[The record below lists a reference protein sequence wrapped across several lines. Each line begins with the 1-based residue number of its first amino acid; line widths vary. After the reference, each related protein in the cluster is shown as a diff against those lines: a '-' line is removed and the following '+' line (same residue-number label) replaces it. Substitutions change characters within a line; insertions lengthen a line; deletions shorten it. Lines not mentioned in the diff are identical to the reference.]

1 MAHLMETVTSFMSWI
16 GVGMAMVLVIFGAMK
31 SRDLKATFTYMMV
44 GGVMVAVSLLIPH
57 LTSGEN
63 KPGGKFKEVGRRWGD
78 DLGGPAPAATSGAA
92 SPSPSS
98 PPPASS
104 PSSSSASASPEGSPS
119 PSATGGETWDWSWVN
134 YVLGGIVV
142 LLLVAA
148 LLWVGS
154 WMVRQVRE
162 RVRERREARV
172 NAEAELKKRID
183 VLKGEPYEQSPE
195 FMFTKGKRTVRL

>member
-31 SRDLKATFTYMMV
+31 SREPRSIFTYMMV

-57 LTSGEN
+57 LIPGEN
-63 KPGGKFKEVGRRWGD
+63 KPGGKFKELGEKWGD
-78 DLGGPAPAATSGAA
+78 TLEGPAPAATGSA
-92 SPSPSS
+92 SPSSS
-98 PPPASS
+98 
-104 PSSSSASASPEGSPS
+104 SSSSASATPEGSPS
-119 PSATGGETWDWSWVN
+119 PSATGGPAHGGEAWDWSWVN

-154 WMVRQVRE
+154 WMVSRVRE

-172 NAEAELKKRID
+172 NAEAELKKQIE
-183 VLKGEPYEQSPE
+183 VLKGEPYEQDPK

>member
-1 MAHLMETVTSFMSWI
+1 MIGTLVSFMSWI
-16 GVGMAMVLVIFGAMK
+16 LVGMAAVSMIVGIMKTRNLRGMFTSLGLGGVLVM
-31 SRDLKATFTYMMV
+31 
-44 GGVMVAVSLLIPH
+44 VSLLIPH
-57 LTSGEN
+57 LTPDEKDRKAG
-63 KPGGKFKEVGRRWGD
+63 EVGRRLGDELWG
-78 DLGGPAPAATSGAA
+78 GSAPAATSGAA
-92 SPSPSS
+92 SPSPS
-98 PPPASS
+98 
-104 PSSSSASASPEGSPS
+104 PSSSSSSVSTTPEGSPS
-119 PSATGGETWDWSWVN
+119 PSTTGGAAHGGEAWDWSWVN

-172 NAEAELKKRID
+172 NAEAELKKQIE

>member
-1 MAHLMETVTSFMSWI
+1 MDHMMETVTSFMSWI

-57 LTSGEN
+57 LTPDEKDQKFGE
-63 KPGGKFKEVGRRWGD
+63 KARRLGD
-78 DLGGPAPAATSGAA
+78 ELAGPAPAATSGAA
-92 SPSPSS
+92 SPSPS
-98 PPPASS
+98 
-104 PSSSSASASPEGSPS
+104 PSSSSSSVSVTPEGSPS
-119 PSATGGETWDWSWVN
+119 PSTTGGAAHGGEAWDWSWVN

-148 LLWVGS
+148 LVWVGS

-162 RVRERREARV
+162 RLRERREAR
-172 NAEAELKKRID
+172 ALREAELKKQIE
-183 VLKGEPYEQSPE
+183 VLKGEPYEQAPE

>member
-1 MAHLMETVTSFMSWI
+1 METVTSFMSWI
-16 GVGMAMVLVIFGAMK
+16 SVGMAMVLVIFGAMK

-57 LTSGEN
+57 LTPDEKDRKFGE
-63 KPGGKFKEVGRRWGD
+63 KARR
-78 DLGGPAPAATSGAA
+78 LGEELAGPAPAATSGAA
-92 SPSPSS
+92 SPSPS
-98 PPPASS
+98 
-104 PSSSSASASPEGSPS
+104 PSSSSSSVSATPEVSPS
-119 PSATGGETWDWSWVN
+119 PSATGGPAHGGEAWDWSWVN

-154 WMVRQVRE
+154 WMVSRVRE

-172 NAEAELKKRID
+172 NAEAELKKRIE

>member
-1 MAHLMETVTSFMSWI
+1 MDHMMETVTSFMSWI
-16 GVGMAMVLVIFGAMK
+16 GVCMAAVSVIVGIMKTRNLRGM
-31 SRDLKATFTYMMV
+31 FTSLGL

-57 LTSGEN
+57 LTPDEKDRKAG
-63 KPGGKFKEVGRRWGD
+63 EVGRRLGD
-78 DLGGPAPAATSGAA
+78 ELAGPAPAATSGAA
-92 SPSPSS
+92 SPSPS
-98 PPPASS
+98 
-104 PSSSSASASPEGSPS
+104 PSSSSSSVSATPEGSPS
-119 PSATGGETWDWSWVN
+119 PSTTGGAAHGGEAWDWSWVN

-162 RVRERREARV
+162 RLRERREARV
-172 NAEAELKKRID
+172 LREAELKKQIE
-183 VLKGEPYEQSPE
+183 VLKGEPYEQDPE

>member
-1 MAHLMETVTSFMSWI
+1 MIGTLVSFMSWI
-16 GVGMAMVLVIFGAMK
+16 LVGMAAVSVIVGIMKTRNLRGTLTSLVL
-31 SRDLKATFTYMMV
+31 

-57 LTSGEN
+57 LTPDEKDQKFGE
-63 KPGGKFKEVGRRWGD
+63 KARR
-78 DLGGPAPAATSGAA
+78 LGEELAGPAPAATSGAA
-92 SPSPSS
+92 SPSPS
-98 PPPASS
+98 
-104 PSSSSASASPEGSPS
+104 PSSSSSSVSATPEVSPS
-119 PSATGGETWDWSWVN
+119 PSATGGAAHGGETWDWSWVN

-148 LLWVGS
+148 LVWVGS
-154 WMVRQVRE
+154 WMVRHVRE

-172 NAEAELKKRID
+172 NAEAELKKQIE

>member
-1 MAHLMETVTSFMSWI
+1 MS
-16 GVGMAMVLVIFGAMK
+16 
-31 SRDLKATFTYMMV
+31 AT
-44 GGVMVAVSLLIPH
+44 
-57 LTSGEN
+57 
-63 KPGGKFKEVGRRWGD
+63 
-78 DLGGPAPAATSGAA
+78 
-92 SPSPSS
+92 
-98 PPPASS
+98 
-104 PSSSSASASPEGSPS
+104 PEGSPS
-119 PSATGGETWDWSWVN
+119 PSATGGAAHGGEAWDWSWVN

-162 RVRERREARV
+162 RLRERREARV
-172 NAEAELKKRID
+172 NAEAELKKRIE

>member
-1 MAHLMETVTSFMSWI
+1 MDHMMETVTSFMSWI

-31 SRDLKATFTYMMV
+31 SREPRSIFTYMMV

-57 LTSGEN
+57 LTPDEKDRKAG
-63 KPGGKFKEVGRRWGD
+63 EVGRRLGDELWG
-78 DLGGPAPAATSGAA
+78 GSTPAATSGAA
-92 SPSPSS
+92 SPSPS
-98 PPPASS
+98 
-104 PSSSSASASPEGSPS
+104 PSSSSSSVSATPEGSPS
-119 PSATGGETWDWSWVN
+119 PSATGGAARGGETWDWSWVN

-162 RVRERREARV
+162 RLRERREAR
-172 NAEAELKKRID
+172 ALREAELKKQIE
-183 VLKGEPYEQSPE
+183 VLKGEPYEQAPE

>member
-1 MAHLMETVTSFMSWI
+1 MDHMMETVTSFMSWI

-44 GGVMVAVSLLIPH
+44 CGVMVAVSLLIPH
-57 LTSGEN
+57 LTPDEKDRKFGE
-63 KPGGKFKEVGRRWGD
+63 KARRLGD
-78 DLGGPAPAATSGAA
+78 ELAGPAPAATSGAA
-92 SPSPSS
+92 SPSPS
-98 PPPASS
+98 
-104 PSSSSASASPEGSPS
+104 PSSSSSSVSATPEGSPS
-119 PSATGGETWDWSWVN
+119 PSATGGAARGGEAWDWSWVN

-154 WMVRQVRE
+154 WMVRHVRE

-172 NAEAELKKRID
+172 NAEAELKKRIE

>member
-1 MAHLMETVTSFMSWI
+1 MDHMMETVTSFMSWI
-16 GVGMAMVLVIFGAMK
+16 SVGMAMVLVIFGAMK
-31 SRDLKATFTYMMV
+31 SREPRSIFTYMMI

-57 LTSGEN
+57 LTPDEKDRKAG
-63 KPGGKFKEVGRRWGD
+63 EVGRRLGD
-78 DLGGPAPAATSGAA
+78 ELRGGSTPAATG
-92 SPSPSS
+92 SP
-98 PPPASS
+98 S
-104 PSSSSASASPEGSPS
+104 PSSSSASPEVSPS
-119 PSATGGETWDWSWVN
+119 PSATGGAARGGETWDWSWVN

-154 WMVRQVRE
+154 WMVSRVRE

-172 NAEAELKKRID
+172 NAEAELKKRIE
-183 VLKGEPYEQSPE
+183 VLKGEPYEQAPE

>member
-1 MAHLMETVTSFMSWI
+1 MIGTLVSFMSWI
-16 GVGMAMVLVIFGAMK
+16 MVGMAAVSVIVGIMKTRNLRGMFTSMVL
-31 SRDLKATFTYMMV
+31 

-57 LTSGEN
+57 LTPDEKDRKSG
-63 KPGGKFKEVGRRWGD
+63 EVGRRLGD
-78 DLGGPAPAATSGAA
+78 ELWRGSTPAATSGAA

-98 PPPASS
+98 SS
-104 PSSSSASASPEGSPS
+104 VSATPEGSPS
-119 PSATGGETWDWSWVN
+119 PSATGGPAHGGEAWDWSWVN

-162 RVRERREARV
+162 RVRERREAR
-172 NAEAELKKRID
+172 ALREAELKKQIE
-183 VLKGEPYEQSPE
+183 VLKGEPYEQAPE